1 MTVLYRLDAAA
12 PVIAR
17 HFGADAGRDPWTGGH
32 VAPGGFAPVI
42 TAGREFVAGARLE
55 RQPRRLIPRLWGVP
69 PPPSAGDAAR
79 PGVLSVRNPDSPFWI
94 GNLRNSEFR
103 CLIPATAFMEW
114 GKGTDAEGKRRQ
126 HWFACADQPLFAFAG
141 VWKDSE
147 VASFALLKR
156 YTSGAQSW
164 TRVIA
169 KPVTGAVRLALNG
182 VEQMTGWSVDTA
194 TGSVTFT
201 TAPGAGVAITAGF
214 EFDVPVRFDTD
225 MLDVTLDL
233 ERLGSITSIPL
244 LEIRR

>member
-1 MTVLYRLDAAA
+1 MTVLYRLDAPAA
-12 PVIAR
+12 ALAR
-17 HFGADAGRDPWTGGH
+17 HFGAEAGRDPWAGGH

-69 PPPSAGDAAR
+69 PPPSAGDAGR

-147 VASFALLKR
+147 VASFALLTCEPNAALR
-156 YTSGAQSW
+156 HAGRDAMP
-164 TRVIA
+164 VIL
-169 KPVTGAVRLALNG
+169 PP
-182 VEQMTGWSVDTA
+182 D
-194 TGSVTFT
+194 
-201 TAPGAGVAITAGF
+201 PGAWQLWLHGDWKRARELIA
-214 EFDVPVRFDTD
+214 PHPSSQ
-225 MLDVTLDL
+225 MM
-233 ERLGSITSIPL
+233 ER
-244 LEIRR
+244 